1 MAIIAGNGVFGPYLV
16 AEDLEFVW
24 DGGTSVTT
32 INSNYPTHYSL
43 NINVQQR
50 LFLRDIRTEYP
61 AALQVANYDSFTV
74 GVSTS
79 WSGTYTTTSI
89 SLQSYM
95 YNSDSWFRIRYFLVM
110 YNPSTVSSGLP
121 RYSFSSNTASST
133 SVVFSLSAD
142 LSSPYTTLVNGI
154 QYLYNTNSNGYS
166 LYVWR
171 TSTSSTINY
180 NFGGT
185 ANSSTFGYWAT
196 VYTNCD
202 RPHFYLETDNLCYPV
217 SSTCLSSEF
226 YDHSSAQC
234 LNCSAPCLTCYSL
247 TECLTCDPASNRH
260 VFNLQCI
267 PLDGFY

>member
-1 MAIIAGNGVFGPYLV
+1 MTETIDGETWNCFSPNNASNKIINYRIEAAGWGDSHLVTEVSGLLKTPQLYSLGVRFMAIIAGNGVFGPYLV

-43 NINVQQR
+43 NTNVQPQ

-61 AALQVANYDSFTV
+61 AALQVANNNFFSV

-79 WSGTYTTTSI
+79 WSGTYMTTSI

-133 SVVFSLSAD
+133 SVVFYLSAD

-154 QYLYNTNSNGYS
+154 
-166 LYVWR
+166 
-171 TSTSSTINY
+171 
-180 NFGGT
+180 
-185 ANSSTFGYWAT
+185 
-196 VYTNCD
+196 
-202 RPHFYLETDNLCYPV
+202 
-217 SSTCLSSEF
+217 
-226 YDHSSAQC
+226 
-234 LNCSAPCLTCYSL
+234 
-247 TECLTCDPASNRH
+247 
-260 VFNLQCI
+260 
-267 PLDGFY
+267 